1 MFRLQIRALLVPIFG
16 VAAAIALSAQSP
28 PRPPPPPPLVSAPG
42 SPSPCAAA
50 SLPAATFDVISIRPN
65 PGGANGF
72 SVSGRPDGGFT
83 MVNGTLSML
92 IARGYSGYTQI
103 LRLPDWESSL
113 RFDVNTTVD
122 RANGVPTA
130 EQRCAMARALLADRF
145 KLQVH
150 TETRDEPAF
159 DLVLARSDGK
169 LGPSVTRSDIDC
181 QVRAAEQRAAAEAAR
196 AAGQPP

>member
-1 MFRLQIRALLVPIFG
+1 MFRLQIRALLVPVFG
-16 VAAAIALSAQSP
+16 VAAATLLNAQSP
-28 PRPPPPPPLVSAPG
+28 PPPPPPLGLAPG

-50 SLPAATFDVISIRPN
+50 SLPAATFEVISIKPN

-122 RANGVPTA
+122 RANG
-130 EQRCAMARALLADRF
+130 
-145 KLQVH
+145 
-150 TETRDEPAF
+150 
-159 DLVLARSDGK
+159 
-169 LGPSVTRSDIDC
+169 
-181 QVRAAEQRAAAEAAR
+181 
-196 AAGQPP
+196 